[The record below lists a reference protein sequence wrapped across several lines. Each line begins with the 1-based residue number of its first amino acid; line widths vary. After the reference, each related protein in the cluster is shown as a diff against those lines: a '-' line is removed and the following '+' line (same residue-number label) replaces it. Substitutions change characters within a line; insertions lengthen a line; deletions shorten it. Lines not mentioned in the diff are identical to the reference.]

1 MVVIVKSG
9 FDWIPQSVASETKV
23 TIDSDTVTDDVLHM
37 DCSQIATDGIGE
49 FTLLLDNNDAAY
61 KGTYTGGETVTIYL
75 DRTDASNVIFK
86 GVVETVKKKFGEA
99 GDQLELKGGYISS
112 ELLSITVTANF
123 TNTAVSTIL
132 TSLISTYLTGY
143 TTTNLTASTT
153 TTTIAWENAPFW
165 DCVRDLCLI
174 PEPTK
179 FDCYVDEDK
188 DFHFF
193 ERESITNENEAIV
206 DTDNMLSED
215 GLSDSIQEVKN
226 RIKIRGKETE
236 GMPLIY
242 TKDDSTSQTD
252 YNLRVK
258 NINDENITTI
268 AQAEDRATAE
278 LAYLKDSVV
287 EGKATAF
294 ALITLKP
301 GELVY
306 VSIKTQDIL
315 AKYRCAKIVHTFGHL
330 EPYAFT
336 EVYLDNEPKALQH
349 LFKDRIEKERQL
361 QKGGNPNDMGY
372 SFVSPLDSS
381 SEVSSTSNITIAGG
395 KAKLSSGAS
404 TGNFIT
410 ALHEAPASITH
421 VELRANRSDDVVI
434 GTTATFEVSLD
445 NGISWT
451 TVSDV
456 GFNGNSGTK
465 VPITLEKQGKKVK
478 VKVTLNTSGTYT
490 DPEIEALSVLYNTS

>member
-1 MVVIVKSG
+1 M
-9 FDWIPQSVASETKV
+9 
-23 TIDSDTVTDDVLHM
+23 
-37 DCSQIATDGIGE
+37 
-49 FTLLLDNNDAAY
+49 
-61 KGTYTGGETVTIYL
+61 
-75 DRTDASNVIFK
+75 
-86 GVVETVKKKFGEA
+86 
-99 GDQLELKGGYISS
+99 
-112 ELLSITVTANF
+112 
-123 TNTAVSTIL
+123 
-132 TSLISTYLTGY
+132 
-143 TTTNLTASTT
+143 
-153 TTTIAWENAPFW
+153 
-165 DCVRDLCLI
+165 
-174 PEPTK
+174 
-179 FDCYVDEDK
+179 
-188 DFHFF
+188 
-193 ERESITNENEAIV
+193 
-206 DTDNMLSED
+206 
-215 GLSDSIQEVKN
+215 
-226 RIKIRGKETE
+226 
-236 GMPLIY
+236 
-242 TKDDSTSQTD
+242 
-252 YNLRVK
+252 
-258 NINDENITTI
+258 
-268 AQAEDRATAE
+268 
-278 LAYLKDSVV
+278 
-287 EGKATAF
+287 
-294 ALITLKP
+294 ITLKP

-421 VELRANRSDDVVI
+421 VELRANRSNDVVI